1 MAAQTNRHPQKL
13 LLNIYISIMG
23 LVCVVPLIYYLD
35 TQTYRYIVREDH
47 WVEYLTALFLL
58 WCAASIFR
66 SLCRKWSHIS
76 KRQKFGLMLMGMAMF
91 VGFGEEISWGQRI
104 FDILS
109 PDFFSKYNLQGET
122 NIHNLKVFDIKL
134 NQWLFTYG
142 VIFVFAFYFYL
153 PFGIQKFKA
162 LQKFVHKFGILIPN
176 KSQSLIFLGVS
187 AILHIYDIPKISELW
202 EFAFACTLTII
213 CHTQANQD
221 DLSEKVLI
229 KKPPSQ
235 E

>member
-58 WCAASIFR
+58 WSAASIFR

-91 VGFGEEISWGQRI
+91 VGFGEEIS
-104 FDILS
+104 
-109 PDFFSKYNLQGET
+109 
-122 NIHNLKVFDIKL
+122 
-134 NQWLFTYG
+134 
-142 VIFVFAFYFYL
+142 
-153 PFGIQKFKA
+153 
-162 LQKFVHKFGILIPN
+162 
-176 KSQSLIFLGVS
+176 
-187 AILHIYDIPKISELW
+187 
-202 EFAFACTLTII
+202 
-213 CHTQANQD
+213 
-221 DLSEKVLI
+221 
-229 KKPPSQ
+229 
-235 E
+235 